1 VAPDG
6 MRRRNLPMDKTA
18 RRILG
23 TFRVLALA
31 TLALLYADPSQPA
44 SRGNAA
50 SDDQADKNAPRRN
63 VLIIGASSLTSPV
76 ELTRLLGAMLESNG
90 IRMNLEGEY
99 PRLDAVNEI
108 LGSTK
113 KWDYVVIDAWHLGR
127 EQVEKDPAR
136 ASVPPGFPKAVSAF
150 VKEVRAHS
158 PGCKIILFPW
168 WIPRGPKVTNDGAM
182 EVFRSC
188 VEQAKANELWVA
200 TTGPAFML
208 ARLERPD
215 LKITVSKT
223 DAHPGKEGAYIN
235 ACSLYAIITDKSP
248 VGLPATLEITSAAGK
263 KMRFALA
270 PDDAKYLQELAW
282 KVYQREITNTK
293 PAK

>member
-1 VAPDG
+1 MG
-6 MRRRNLPMDKTA
+6 KSA

-23 TFRVLALA
+23 TFRVLILA
-31 TLALLYADPSQPA
+31 TLVLLHADA
-44 SRGNAA
+44 SRSATACNTT
-50 SDDQADKNAPRRN
+50 SDDQTDKNAQRPN
-63 VLIIGASSLTSPV
+63 VLIIGASSLNSPV
-76 ELTRLLGAMLESNG
+76 ELTRLLGAMLESSG
-90 IRMNLEGEY
+90 IRMNVEGEY
-99 PRLDAVNEI
+99 PRLDAVTEI
-108 LGSTK
+108 LGTTT

-127 EQVEKDPAR
+127 ERVENDPAR

-150 VKEVRAHS
+150 AKEVRAHS

-168 WIPRGPKVTNDGAM
+168 WIPRGPKVTNEGAM

-188 VEQAKANELWVA
+188 VAQAKANELWVA
-200 TTGPAFML
+200 TTGPAFME

-215 LKITVSKT
+215 LKITKSKT

-235 ACSLYAIITDKSP
+235 ACSLYAVITDKSP
-248 VGLPATLEITSAAGK
+248 VGLPATLEITSPTGK
-263 KMRFALA
+263 KQSFALA

-282 KVYQREITNTK
+282 KIYQREIKNTK

>member
-1 VAPDG
+1 
-6 MRRRNLPMDKTA
+6 MEKTA

-23 TFRVLALA
+23 TFRVLLLA
-31 TLALLYADPSQPA
+31 ALALLHSDPSQSATGRNA
-44 SRGNAA
+44 SP
-50 SDDQADKNAPRRN
+50 DDQGDKDAQRPN
-63 VLIIGASSLTSPV
+63 VLIIGGSSLTYPV

-90 IRMNLEGEY
+90 IQMNVEGEY
-99 PRLDAVNEI
+99 PRLDAVKEI
-108 LGSTK
+108 LGTTK
-113 KWDYVVIDAWHLGR
+113 KWDYLVIDAWHLGR
-127 EQVEKDPAR
+127 EPVEKDPAR

-158 PGCKIILFPW
+158 PECKIVLFPW
-168 WIPRGPKVTNDGAM
+168 WIPRGPKVTNEGAM

-188 VEQAKANELWVA
+188 VEQARANQLWVA
-200 TTGPAFML
+200 TTGPAFME

-223 DAHPGKEGAYIN
+223 DAHPGKEGAYVN

-248 VGLPATLEITSAAGK
+248 VGLPATLGITSPAGQK
-263 KMRFALA
+263 KNFALA

-282 KVYQREITNTK
+282 KVYQREIKNTK